1 MYEMARVA
9 GDEDIFIELC
19 SRREKT
25 SPPGLAPR
33 FPRAVPQIPTSSV
46 DLARYRASARP
57 VAWSTAQGTQVRT
70 NLSSVRSP

>member
-1 MYEMARVA
+1 MYHIARVA
-9 GDEDIFIELC
+9 GDERHVIEM
-19 SRREKT
+19 STRREKT

-57 VAWSTAQGTQVRT
+57 VAWSTHQGTQVRT
-70 NLSSVRSP
+70 NLSSA